1 LFANSTEQRG
11 CVTIEALNTH
21 SRLLSALLVA
31 VSVVAV
37 SACGPERVVLPRP
50 SPSVS
55 GAATAAPTNAPTT
68 APTTAATPTR
78 TATATPTT
86 PVPTI
91 NTGPVPPSTASPGSS
106 PATACPE
113 RTGGSTNT
121 QAQLTAIRIAH
132 NPGFDRVVFEFGPS
146 TAPGVYGMPEYRV
159 AVATTLSGPSGQAVP
174 IEGNALFGV
183 RFRNASTV
191 NPADGSRS
199 YTGANSLKPTTTPLV
214 KEVRLVEDFER
225 VLVWGIGLQRLQC
238 PAILNL
244 SGPVRLVLDFP
255 TPP

>member
-1 LFANSTEQRG
+1 MAM
-11 CVTIEALNTH
+11 
-21 SRLLSALLVA
+21 
-31 VSVVAV
+31 SVVV
-37 SACGPERVVLPRP
+37 VGACGPERVVLPRP
-50 SPSVS
+50 SPSAS
-55 GAATAAPTNAPTT
+55 GLPTTAPTATPIAAGTATRTATAAPT
-68 APTTAATPTR
+68 TPR
-78 TATATPTT
+78 PTATGGPSPT
-86 PVPTI
+86 
-91 NTGPVPPSTASPGSS
+91 SAASPGST

-113 RTGGSTNT
+113 RTGGSANT

-146 TAPGVYGMPEYRV
+146 TAPGVYGMPDYRL
-159 AVATTLSGPSGQAVP
+159 AVATTLSGPSGQPVP

-191 NPADGSRS
+191 SPTDGSRS
-199 YTGANSLKPTTTPLV
+199 YTGPTSIKPTTTPLV

-238 PAILNL
+238 PTILNL

>member
-1 LFANSTEQRG
+1 MPLGTLLL
-11 CVTIEALNTH
+11 ALM
-21 SRLLSALLVA
+21 
-31 VSVVAV
+31 VVAV

-55 GAATAAPTNAPTT
+55 GQPTVAATTAAPTATAAATRTATAAPTTAAPTAT
-68 APTTAATPTR
+68 GAPSPTS
-78 TATATPTT
+78 A
-86 PVPTI
+86 
-91 NTGPVPPSTASPGSS
+91 ASPGSS

-113 RTGGSTNT
+113 RTGGAANT

-159 AVATTLSGPSGQAVP
+159 AVATTLSGPSGQPVP
-174 IEGNALFGV
+174 VEGNALFGV

-191 NPADGSRS
+191 DPNGTRT
-199 YTGANSLKPTTTPLV
+199 YTGANSLKPTTPLV

-225 VLVWGIGLQRLQC
+225 VLVWGVGLQRLQC
-238 PAILNL
+238 PTILNL

>member
-1 LFANSTEQRG
+1 LYVNSTEQRG
-11 CVTIEALNTH
+11 YVTIKTLNG
-21 SRLLSALLVA
+21 RLLLYGALLMALA
-31 VSVVAV
+31 VVVV
-37 SACGPERVVLPRP
+37 GACGPERVVLPRQ

-55 GAATAAPTNAPTT
+55 ATATVAPTTGTTT
-68 APTTAATPTR
+68 APTATR
-78 TATATPTT
+78 TVTPVPLT
-86 PVPTI
+86 PVPTA
-91 NTGPVPPSTASPGSS
+91 TGGPSPTGAASPGST

-113 RTGGSTNT
+113 RTGGSANT

-146 TAPGVYGMPEYRV
+146 TAPGVYGMPDYRL
-159 AVATTLSGPSGQAVP
+159 AVATTLSGPSGQPVP

-238 PAILNL
+238 PTILNL

>member
-1 LFANSTEQRG
+1 MLA
-11 CVTIEALNTH
+11 IA
-21 SRLLSALLVA
+21 
-31 VSVVAV
+31 VVAV

-55 GAATAAPTNAPTT
+55 GAPTT
-68 APTTAATPTR
+68 APTTAPTAAATPTR
-78 TATATPTT
+78 TVTPVPLT
-86 PVPTI
+86 PVPTSL
-91 NTGPVPPSTASPGSS
+91 PSPTSAASPGSA

-113 RTGGSTNT
+113 RTGGAANT

-146 TAPGVYGMPEYRV
+146 TAPGVYGMPDYRL
-159 AVATTLSGPSGQAVP
+159 AVATTLSGPSGQPVP

-191 NPADGSRS
+191 NPADGTRS

-238 PAILNL
+238 PTILNL
-244 SGPVRLVLDFP
+244 TGPVRLVLDFP

>member
-1 LFANSTEQRG
+1 LYANSTEHRG
-11 CVTIEALNTH
+11 YVTIEGLNTH
-21 SRLLSALLVA
+21 SRLLGALLLA
-31 VSVVAV
+31 SAVVAL

-50 SPSVS
+50 SPSPS
-55 GAATAAPTNAPTT
+55 GVLTATPTT
-68 APTTAATPTR
+68 GPTTAATPTR
-78 TATATPTT
+78 TATAAPTAAAPAT
-86 PVPTI
+86 AAPSPT
-91 NTGPVPPSTASPGSS
+91 GAASPGST

-113 RTGGSTNT
+113 RTGGSANT

-146 TAPGVYGMPEYRV
+146 TAPGVYGMPDYRL
-159 AVATTLSGPSGQAVP
+159 AVATTLSGPSGQPVP

-225 VLVWGIGLQRLQC
+225 VLVWGVGLQRLQC
-238 PAILNL
+238 PTILNL
-244 SGPVRLVLDFP
+244 SSPVRLVLDFP